1 MIWREVFG
9 IGIAT
14 EGENLAPLIQKSFI
28 PALAKPKRPF
38 CSLFILRA
46 FLKGLFKVSPGEIR
60 KKFNQYLRSLYTI
73 SAHIPMKEILTILK
87 NYDNWKSE
95 KIRMALATV
104 VHVEGSSYRRSGA
117 RMLVREDGNWIGGIS
132 GGCLEKDALKRA
144 ARAIAKDIPS
154 LVTYD
159 TTQEDAHQIGV
170 GLGCNGVIQVLFTP
184 LDTQDRNN
192 PLETLKAALPGVR
205 DPRVFLT
212 IIHPEGAWE
221 HLKTGHFFEYRNPAD
236 LNFIQDKGFEEIL
249 ETRIREQS
257 QKLSSVF
264 LKLEWREGRS
274 VSLFIEII
282 LPQIQVVLM
291 GHQYDI
297 YPMVQLLADTGWR
310 KILVTNPLKIPAELF
325 SVADGICP
333 EKEFPQ
339 LKIDAYTAIVLMA
352 HDYKTDLDNLLSA
365 LKTPAFYIGLL
376 GPQTRAEKMFREI
389 QASGQTL
396 TVADKK
402 RIYAPAGLDIG
413 ALSPEEIALSVL
425 AEIRTVLSGR
435 KGGSL
440 KFRQSSIHERD

>member
-1 MIWREVFG
+1 
-9 IGIAT
+9 
-14 EGENLAPLIQKSFI
+14 
-28 PALAKPKRPF
+28 
-38 CSLFILRA
+38 
-46 FLKGLFKVSPGEIR
+46 
-60 KKFNQYLRSLYTI
+60 
-73 SAHIPMKEILTILK
+73 MKEILAILK
-87 NYDNWKSE
+87 NYDSWKSANL
-95 KIRMALATV
+95 RLALATV
-104 VHVEGSSYRRSGA
+104 VRVEGSSYRRTGA

-170 GLGCNGVIQVLFTP
+170 GLGCNGVIEVLFTP
-184 LDTQDRNN
+184 LNFQDRNN
-192 PLETLKAALPGVR
+192 PLETLKASLLAAR
-205 DPRVFLT
+205 NPRVFLT

-221 HLKTGHFFEYRNPAD
+221 DLKTGQFFEYRQPAD
-236 LNFIQDKGFEEIL
+236 LHFIQDKAFEEIL
-249 ETRIREQS
+249 EVKIKEQYK
-257 QKLSSVF
+257 KLSSVF
-264 LKLEWREGRS
+264 LTLEWREGRS
-274 VSLFIEII
+274 VSLFIEIL

-291 GHQYDI
+291 GHQYDL

-325 SVADGICP
+325 SLADSICP

-339 LKIDAYTAIVLMA
+339 LGVDAYTAIVLMA
-352 HDYKTDLDNLLSA
+352 HDYKTDLANLLGA

-396 TVADKK
+396 TEADKK

-435 KGGSL
+435 AGGSL
-440 KFRQSSIHERD
+440 RFRQSSIHDRD